1 MTMEL
6 RKLLKE
12 IEDTSKWELFPNS
25 SVSRRHVVTMQV
37 LPEPNQIQHS
47 PYPNPIVFFAEIK
60 KHILN
65 LKGPRE
71 PKQS

>member
-37 LPEPNQIQHS
+37 LPEPN
-47 PYPNPIVFFAEIK
+47 
-60 KHILN
+60 
-65 LKGPRE
+65 
-71 PKQS
+71 